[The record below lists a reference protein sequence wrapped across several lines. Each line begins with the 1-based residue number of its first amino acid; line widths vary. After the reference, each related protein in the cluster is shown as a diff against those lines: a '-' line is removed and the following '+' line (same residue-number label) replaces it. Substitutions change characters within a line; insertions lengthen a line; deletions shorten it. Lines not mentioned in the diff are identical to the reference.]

1 MRNTASQT
9 AADATATDETA
20 RPAGPWRRLARWARR
35 GCGRNLA
42 MLAGV
47 AAAGTASAQ
56 EQVYAQQPYVTP
68 APPAVAPVY
77 SQDPGV
83 IYPPQIPETYQ
94 PYPRISPFS
103 PYNVLSTN
111 HENQGGTWFQ
121 RIYRKDRRSYFSAD
135 AAFFHFNE
143 AGGGVVGSQPLEGAT
158 GPFLQIQ
165 PTQFRSNPQFPFDSG
180 DGGGAGGAGGGAGG
194 GNNSAADIEALDDIL
209 EQFPQDF
216 ILSGPG
222 VFPYPFVAT
231 DASPDGL
238 EDLAAAARNDLFP
251 VRTLANLGDA
261 RGEGVKFQYGWDN
274 GDGSGVEFN
283 GFYTGDAE
291 FNFSRGIDSFAGMPI
306 MFAPTAIYS
315 GQLVNLL
322 NGSLPLETGLPTF
335 NDAGDSLKITGFSQK
350 FDVLYELEQDTV
362 MYGGNVLAFAQTIL
376 DRDACRL
383 RLFWGAD
390 YMYLD
395 EGFRFRGIDSGLFY
409 DLEDFQ
415 PDGGTIGG
423 GGGGG
428 GAGGDLFTGFVDDAQ
443 GPAVPSSGIP
453 GIEDTSDRFFE
464 ARLTSDTQ
472 SHLAGPMAGLR
483 YDLGGGKDFRVTG
496 TTSFGLLANH
506 TRTIVQGENIG
517 EQTAMKTV
525 YGIDFLNDPRTG
537 DPLPAGT
544 TAFKDSE
551 SSTHVSPVLKQDLN
565 AHLRIGKVLPPLRD
579 TDFFGDCYLKV
590 GYGLIYAGEV
600 QRPGSAVAWRGYP
613 LFPSVRSDRE
623 SLFVQN
629 GSIGLEWLY

>member
-1 MRNTASQT
+1 MRNTASHT
-9 AADATATDETA
+9 ATDATANGATGPA
-20 RPAGPWRRLARWARR
+20 AGPWRRLARWARR

-42 MLAGV
+42 ILAGA
-47 AAAGTASAQ
+47 AAAGTAAAQ
-56 EQVYAQQPYVTP
+56 DQTYVQQPYVTP
-68 APPAVAPVY
+68 APARVAPVY

-83 IYPPQIPETYQ
+83 IYPGHIPETYQ
-94 PYPRISPFS
+94 PYPKISPFS

-121 RIYRKDRRSYFSAD
+121 RVYQKDRRNYFSAE

-143 AGGGVVGSQPLEGAT
+143 AGGGVVGSAPLDGAT
-158 GPFLQIQ
+158 GPFLQLNR
-165 PTQFRSNPQFPFDSG
+165 TTGRSNPQFPFPVTNQQ
-180 DGGGAGGAGGGAGG
+180 GAGGGQG
-194 GNNSAADIEALDDIL
+194 GNAAADIEALDDIL
-209 EQFPQDF
+209 EQFPGDF

-231 DASPDGL
+231 DANPDGL
-238 EDLAAAARNDLFP
+238 EDLAAAARNDVFP
-251 VRTLANLGDA
+251 VRTLSNLGDA
-261 RGEGVKFQYGWDN
+261 RGEGFELQFGWDN

-291 FNFSRGIDSFAGMPI
+291 FNFRRGISEFAGMPI
-306 MFAPTAIYS
+306 MFVPVAAYS
-315 GQLVNLL
+315 DRLINVL

-383 RLFWGAD
+383 RMFWGAD

-395 EGFRFRGIDSGLFY
+395 EQFGFRGIDSGLFY
-409 DLEDFQ
+409 DVTDLQ
-415 PDGGTIGG
+415 PQNGVLGTGG

-428 GAGGDLFTGFVDDAQ
+428 GGNQGLFGFVDDAQ
-443 GPAVPSSGIP
+443 GPPTPTSGIP
-453 GIEDTSDRFFE
+453 GIVDTPDRFFE
-464 ARLTSDTQ
+464 ARLSSSAQ

-496 TTSFGLLANH
+496 TTSFGLMANH
-506 TRTIVQGENIG
+506 TRVVIRGENIG

-525 YGIDFLNDPRTG
+525 YGIDFLNDPVTG

-544 TAFKDSE
+544 TAFKDS
-551 SSTHVSPVLKQDLN
+551 SNSTHVSPVLKQDVN
-565 AHLRIGKVLPPLRD
+565 AHILVGKVLPPLRD
-579 TDFFGDCYLKV
+579 TDVFGDCYIKV
-590 GYGLIYAGEV
+590 GYGLIYAGEI
-600 QRPGSAVAWRGYP
+600 QRPGEAIDWKGYP
-613 LFPSVRSDRE
+613 LFPSVVSDRE